1 MWRYLYFCM
10 CNSSS
15 KLSMNTYKSLMGV
28 CVPGIYYVFEL
39 HIEGFLLQDDSF
51 YYPTLASKYLHVT
64 KEDLW
69 ADWLFKLKFWDSAFE
84 GHVIKLL

>member
-1 MWRYLYFCM
+1 
-10 CNSSS
+10 
-15 KLSMNTYKSLMGV
+15 MNTYKSLMGV

-69 ADWLFKLKFWDSAFE
+69 AD
-84 GHVIKLL
+84 